1 VSWKLLPR
9 RLLVLMIVGYQ
20 RLLSPRLGRNCR
32 FLPTCSQY
40 AREAIEVHGALRGV
54 LLGLGRLLRCHP
66 LHPGGYD
73 PVTRS

>member
-1 VSWKLLPR
+1 MKPRTWPSRVLSGMILL
-9 RLLVLMIVGYQ
+9 YQ

-40 AREAIEVHGALRGV
+40 AREAIETRGAFRGSILALRR
-54 LLGLGRLLRCHP
+54 LGRCHP

-73 PVTRS
+73 PVTR